1 MSRENAAD
9 YLAGTLTQL
18 LTDAG
23 LAATDDPGAL
33 KEIIDD
39 ALLMVGTAYDDLATA
54 SVANAD
60 VLGFRK
66 VLSYA
71 GLLRVYD
78 AILNR
83 VDFNISSPGISKSR
97 SQFVRQMENRIRFA
111 REAAEPFIAD
121 SGQWGTGTISFD
133 YLEPVAS

>member
-1 MSRENAAD
+1 MDRSAAAD
-9 YLAGTLTQL
+9 YLAGTLAQL

-23 LAATDDPGAL
+23 LDATDDPGAL
-33 KEIIDD
+33 AEIIDD

-54 SVANAD
+54 TVASSDA
-60 VLGFRK
+60 LGFRK

-71 GLLRVYD
+71 GLLRLYD

-83 VDFNISSPGISKSR
+83 VDITLSTPSVSKSR

-111 REAAEPFIAD
+111 RDAAEPFIAD